1 MNAAREPHSRDTACS
16 NERTVLAAETLV
28 MNNMQPET
36 LAFERL
42 EAAGQAPC
50 EVGES
55 PVWREQD
62 QALYWVDIPARTIAR
77 LAVGEARR
85 TEWRLPEKVACI
97 TFDRH
102 GTVLAGCE
110 TGLFAITLPAA
121 HEASARKL
129 AAPVFPLPGMRFNDG
144 RCDRQGRFWA
154 GTMVQDMAAANPS
167 GSLYR
172 YDADGTLSAPIVDGL
187 IVQNG
192 LAWSPQGT
200 TIYLSDSHPAR
211 RLVWAFDYD
220 VDTGEPRNRR
230 VFADLNQFAGRPD
243 GAAVDSDG
251 CYWTCAN
258 DAGLLLRFTPA
269 GRLDRSIALPLSK
282 PSMCTFG
289 GRELDTLFITSIR
302 PASGA
307 SEHDG
312 HVLTVRPGV
321 CGAPESDYAGVL

>member
-1 MNAAREPHSRDTACS
+1 VLPK
-16 NERTVLAAETLV
+16 LAALSAEYDRMKNPQMETPV
-28 MNNMQPET
+28 V
-36 LAFERL
+36 ERV

-55 PVWREQD
+55 PVWREAE

-77 LAVGEARR
+77 LEAGTGKR
-85 TEWRLPEKVACI
+85 TDWLLPEKVACI
-97 TFDRH
+97 TFDRN

-110 TGLFAITLPAA
+110 TGLFAVTLSNTGAA
-121 HEASARKL
+121 SVRKL
-129 AAPVFPLPGMRFNDG
+129 AAPAFPLPGMRFNDG

-154 GTMVQDMAAANPS
+154 GTMVQDMAAANPA
-167 GSLYR
+167 GALYR
-172 YDADGTLSAPIVDGL
+172 YDAEGTLSAPIVNEL

-200 TIYLSDSHPAR
+200 TMYLSDSHPSR

-220 VDTGEPRNRR
+220 IDTGEPRNRR
-230 VFADLNQFAGRPD
+230 VFADLNRFAGRPD
-243 GAAVDSDG
+243 GAAVDTDG

-258 DAGLLLRFTPA
+258 DAGLLLRFTPE
-269 GRLDRSIALPLSK
+269 GRLDRTIALPVTK

-289 GRELDTLFITSIR
+289 GRELDTLFVTSIR

-307 SEHDG
+307 NEHDG
-312 HVLTVRPGV
+312 HLLSVRPGV
-321 CGAPESDYAGVL
+321 SGAPECGYAGFL